1 MSAKSPFDELS
12 NNSNTAGE
20 VVEDFLEVDKPVPG
34 QNFVCLS
41 FISPEKLLTKKED
54 YYFHEFNK
62 KRFQTFQKEQ
72 NAKLDALIAEAL
84 EGKVDVSKLTEF
96 QKDFVKATD
105 DQVKQQFESFA
116 EDLKDFHYANEDAIE
131 EKFHEDNNLQ
141 TSIRSVKVRGVY
153 NTIKEANIRAKV
165 LQRMDPTFN
174 IFVGQVGYWLPWDP
188 TADKVENQEYQNAQL
203 NDIVR
208 KYKTNESKR
217 DEFYEQQKIDRKKEA
232 LKKVQESK
240 AAINESSVGL
250 GSAAE
255 PTEPTGISE
264 IVESSNL
271 SEKLTDTDPWLAR
284 KMKEAATTTEDAVDE
299 QE

>member
-1 MSAKSPFDELS
+1 MSAKSMFDEL
-12 NNSNTAGE
+12 NNDKNTAE

-72 NAKLDALIAEAL
+72 NAKLETLINEAL

-96 QKDFVKATD
+96 QTGFLKATD
-105 DQVKQQFESFA
+105 EQVKQSFDNFT
-116 EDLKDFHYANEDAIE
+116 EDLKDFRYANEDAIE

-153 NTIKEANIRAKV
+153 NTLKEANIRAKV

-188 TADKVENQEYQNAQL
+188 TADKVENQEYQNSQL

-208 KYKTNESKR
+208 KYKTNEAKR
-217 DEFYEQQKIDRKKEA
+217 DEFYEQQKLERKKKA
-232 LKKVQESK
+232 LETKNAPS
-240 AAINESSVGL
+240 I
-250 GSAAE
+250 
-255 PTEPTGISE
+255 TEVST
-264 IVESSNL
+264 NDL
-271 SEKLTDTDPWLAR
+271 SEKLGESDPWMSR
-284 KMKEAATTTEDAVDE
+284 KMKGGEGAAADDNGAGADE
-299 QE
+299 E